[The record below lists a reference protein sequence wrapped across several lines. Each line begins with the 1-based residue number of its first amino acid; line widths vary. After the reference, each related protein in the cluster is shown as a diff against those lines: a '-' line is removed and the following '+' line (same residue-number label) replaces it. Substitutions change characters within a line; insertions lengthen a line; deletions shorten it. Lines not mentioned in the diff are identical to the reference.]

1 MIKKTLITSALVAL
15 LASNTTIASQEAD
28 ELRQIIAEQQKVLA
42 LLEKR
47 LDETVKIN
55 FRIFIFIIVIV

>member
-42 LLEKR
+42 LLE
-47 LDETVKIN
+47 N
-55 FRIFIFIIVIV
+55 A